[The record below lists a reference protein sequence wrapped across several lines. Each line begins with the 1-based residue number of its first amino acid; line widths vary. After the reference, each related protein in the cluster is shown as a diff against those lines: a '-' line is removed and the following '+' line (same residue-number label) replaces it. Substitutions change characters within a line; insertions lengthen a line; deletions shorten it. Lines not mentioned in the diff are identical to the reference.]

1 MSIVANF
8 LTSLN
13 LTSGI
18 IAIVF
23 ALMGRLDLAPLFIC
37 FGAIFDFFDGFF
49 ARMSKQNS
57 ELGKQLDSLSDIVT
71 FGVAPGII
79 MLVVLAIDVSEIDSK
94 SSVIDISNQIQVWF
108 ENLFLGNPN
117 FIPFAGLI
125 IPFFTLFRLAK
136 FNITENETNYFIG
149 LPAPMSTFFFMLF
162 PLIISIEIKKAII
175 SHIFLPLF
183 NPYVLSFLIILM
195 GFLMVSKIRFL
206 AFKFNH
212 FKLKGNEIRVLF
224 LLISLLFIFLF
235 KVWSIALIVF
245 LYIILST
252 IENIIFKKN
261 KDEI

>member
-13 LTSGI
+13 LISGI

-23 ALMGRLDLAPLFIC
+23 ALMGSLDLAPLLIC

-79 MLVVLAIDVSEIDSK
+79 MLVVLIIDVSEIDCK
-94 SSVIDISNQIQVWF
+94 TTAVDISHQIQVWF
-108 ENLFLGNPN
+108 DNLFLGDPN
-117 FIPFAGLI
+117 LIPFAGLI

-136 FNITENETNYFIG
+136 FNISENQNLYFIG
-149 LPAPMSTFFFMLF
+149 LPAPMNTFFFMLF
-162 PLIISIEIKKAII
+162 PLIISNEINNFIMGQI
-175 SHIFLPLF
+175 LLPLF
-183 NPYVLSFLIILM
+183 NPYFLTFLMILM
-195 GFLMVSKIRFL
+195 GFLMISKIRLL
-206 AFKFNH
+206 AFKFTY
-212 FKLKGNEIRVLF
+212 FRIKGNEIRVSF
-224 LLISLLFIFLF
+224 LLISLLFILLF

-252 IENIIFKKN
+252 VENIIFKKN